1 MQKTLKRTL
10 SLVLTVLMVTA
21 LFTVAPLSVG
31 AAETDAEA
39 VGAEPVIMPG
49 QTVNA
54 EITTDGEI
62 AYIKF
67 VPTKDMKIIVYSSSN
82 EDTYGYFYDSQ
93 KNQLEYNDDGGEN
106 YNFKFSYTVTANT
119 TYYIGAEFRSGKKT
133 GTIPVTLIED
143 KPKTVRFYD
152 DEKLLG
158 SIPYDED
165 TFYSYSTLS
174 DSDYPALFLADTDEK
189 IFKGYQKSSGDIY
202 YTKISDSLN
211 GDSLSYRWNISI
223 FDFDTDGYLNLYSS
237 WEEAYTINFYNGETR
252 IGSAKVESSQIADYF
267 SVDDS
272 FVLENA
278 NGKVF
283 KGYKKDGDDTLCI
296 TLSYGS
302 LYYSSGTLS
311 TEDFDANKTLN
322 VYAVWEDGY
331 TLSFYNGET
340 FLCGYIVESPDSIG
354 WSIVYNSYSPAS
366 TDSAFLSDGDGK
378 VFKGYKKSGSD
389 TLCYSIFRGAWST
402 CLDYTSNSITAAD
415 FDANRTLRLD
425 AEWVEGYTVE
435 FYNDETKVGEH
446 VFESIETIDDIY
458 KTSENGNLFISNG
471 NGSVF
476 TGYEKSGI
484 TCFELS
490 SNYGVSNLAYLSGT
504 ITETDFTD
512 RKMRVTATFNTNVCK
527 FTAYSL
533 SIEGDTSLIF
543 MVDTS
548 QTTYENIY
556 PNVSVTYG
564 DQVHGDWNYRYGYV
578 DNNTMK
584 IKVEL
589 AAKLMSA
596 DVTITMPDKSCC
608 TYSIRQYAEKIL
620 SGNCDGYLSQ
630 TYGYS
635 AEKITALKSLLKS
648 MLNFGSKAQVQFD
661 CATDD
666 LANKNLAQYNGGVE
680 YTAPVVNPA
689 NLTSLSYTDSQ
700 FDNVGLVY
708 AGSSL
713 GLFEKFGYCV
723 AFEDTKGPCLNNSE
737 GEGREFGEAQQ
748 SFPSFS
754 LPDEFKNTWEGLES
768 AKYLTTTDGSIYH
781 VMDPNA
787 ANYGNFYLYFKTKA
801 IYPQNFDNNVE
812 INISRTAKNNATY
825 TNSITINPVTY
836 IKRALETTDTTTA
849 AGRTL
854 VDTVTAVYDYCTN
867 AKAFFARNIGGY

>member
-21 LFTVAPLSVG
+21 LFTVAPLSAG
-31 AAETDAEA
+31 AAETDGAT
-39 VGAEPVIMPG
+39 VGTEPTIVPG

-54 EITTDGEI
+54 EITNGGEM

-82 EDTYGYFYDSQ
+82 KDTYGYFYDSE
-93 KNQLEYNDDGGEN
+93 KNQLWENDDGGEN

-119 TYYIGAEFRSGKKT
+119 TYYIGAEFRSGKIT

-152 DEKLLG
+152 GGKLLG

-165 TFYSYSTLS
+165 TFYSYSTLY
-174 DSDYPALFLADTDEK
+174 DSAYHELFLADTDEK
-189 IFKGYQKSSGDIY
+189 IFKGYQKSSGDIC
-202 YTKISDSLN
+202 YTKSS
-211 GDSLSYRWNISI
+211 DSLSYRWNINIS
-223 FDFDTDGYLNLYSS
+223 DFDNDGYLNLYSS
-237 WEEAYTINFYNGETR
+237 WAEAYTINFYNGETR
-252 IGSAKVESSQIADYF
+252 IGSAKVESSQIAGSF

-272 FVLENA
+272 LVLENA

-283 KGYKKDGDDTLCI
+283 KGYKKVGADTPCI

-302 LYYSSGTLS
+302 LYYSYGALS
-311 TEDFDANKTLN
+311 PEDFDANKTLN

-340 FLCGYIVESPDSIG
+340 FLCDYIVESPDSIG
-354 WSIVYNSYSPAS
+354 WSIAYNSYSPAS

-378 VFKGYKKSGSD
+378 VFKGYKKNGSD
-389 TLCYSIFRGAWST
+389 TLCFSIFRSMYGTS
-402 CLDYTSNSITAAD
+402 LNYTSDSITAAD
-415 FDANRTLRLD
+415 FDTNRTLRLD

-435 FYNDETKVGEH
+435 FYNGKTKVGEH
-446 VFESIETIDDIY
+446 VFESIDTIGDIS
-458 KTSENGNLFISNG
+458 KTNENVDIFLSNG
-471 NGSVF
+471 NGFIF
-476 TGYEKSGI
+476 TGYENKGT
-484 TCFELS
+484 TCFEL
-490 SNYGVSNLAYLSGT
+490 NYGVSNLAYRSGT
-504 ITETDFTD
+504 ITADDFTD
-512 RKMRVTATFNTNVCK
+512 RTMRVTATFNTNVCK

-548 QTTYENIY
+548 KTTATYLY

-564 DQVHGDWNYRYGYV
+564 DQVHGDWDSQYWNNEV
-578 DNNTMK
+578 DKTMK
-584 IKVEL
+584 IKVKL
-589 AAKLMSA
+589 AAKMMSA

-608 TYSIRQYAEKIL
+608 TYSIRQYAENIL
-620 SGNCDGYLSQ
+620 SGNYDGYLSK

-748 SFPSFS
+748 SLPSFS

-768 AKYLTTTDGSIYH
+768 AQYLTATDGSIYH

-787 ANYGNFYLYFKTKA
+787 ANYGNYYLYFKTKA
-801 IYPQNFDNNVE
+801 IYPQNFDEDVV
-812 INISRTAKNNATY
+812 INISRTAKNGAVY

-867 AKAFFARNIGGY
+867 AKAFFARNIGGN

>member
-39 VGAEPVIMPG
+39 VGAEPVIVPG

-93 KNQLEYNDDGGEN
+93 KNELDSNDDGGDN
-106 YNFKFSYTVTANT
+106 RNFKLTENVTANT
-119 TYYIGAEFRSGKKT
+119 TYYIGAKFLSGDET

-152 DEKLLG
+152 GGTLLG

-165 TFYSYSTLS
+165 TFSYSYSTLY
-174 DSDYPALFLADTDEK
+174 DSAYHELFLADTDEQ
-189 IFKGYQKSSGDIY
+189 IFKGYQKSSGDIC
-202 YTKISDSLN
+202 YTKSS
-211 GDSLSYRWNISI
+211 DSLSYQWNISI
-223 FDFDTDGYLNLYSS
+223 SDFDTDGYLNLYSS

-283 KGYKKDGDDTLCI
+283 KGYKKVGADTPCI

-340 FLCGYIVESPDSIG
+340 FLCDYIVESPDSIG
-354 WSIVYNSYSPAS
+354 WSIDCNSS

-378 VFKGYKKSGSD
+378 VFKGYKKNGSD
-389 TLCYSIFRGAWST
+389 TLCFSIFRSMYGTS
-402 CLDYTSNSITAAD
+402 LNYTSDSITAAD

-425 AEWVEGYTVE
+425 AEWVVGYTVE
-435 FYNDETKVGEH
+435 FYNRETKVGEH
-446 VFESIETIDDIY
+446 VFESIETIGDISQ
-458 KTSENGNLFISNG
+458 TTENGNIFLSNG
-471 NGSVF
+471 NGSIF
-476 TGYEKSGI
+476 TGYENNG
-484 TCFELS
+484 TACFELS
-490 SNYGVSNLAYLSGT
+490 SNYGVSNLAYQSGT

-512 RKMRVTATFNTNVCK
+512 RTMRVTAAFNTDVCE

-548 QTTYENIY
+548 RTTYESNIY

-564 DQVHGDWNYRYGYV
+564 DKEHGDWDYHYWQL
-578 DNNTMK
+578 DDNTMK

-589 AAKLMSA
+589 SAKMMSA

-620 SGNCDGYLSQ
+620 SGNYDGYLSQ
-630 TYGYS
+630 TYRYS
-635 AEKITALKSLLKS
+635 DEKITALKSLLKS
-648 MLNFGSKAQVQFD
+648 MLNFGSKAQVQFG
-661 CATDD
+661 CETDD
-666 LANKNLAQYNGGVE
+666 LANKNLAQYNGGEE

-723 AFEDTKGPCLNNSE
+723 VFEDTKGPCLNNSE

-768 AKYLTTTDGSIYH
+768 AQYLTTDGISNIYY

-787 ANYGNFYLYFKTKA
+787 ANYGNYYLYFKTKA
-801 IYPQNFDNNVE
+801 IYPQNFDEDVV
-812 INISRTAKNNATY
+812 INISRTAKNDAVY

>member
-31 AAETDAEA
+31 AAETDGET
-39 VGAEPVIMPG
+39 VGTELTIAPG

-54 EITTDGEI
+54 EITNGGEI

-93 KNQLEYNDDGGEN
+93 KNELDSNDDGDN
-106 YNFKFSYTVTANT
+106 RNFKLTENVTANT
-119 TYYIGAEFRSGKKT
+119 TYYIGAKFLSGDET

-152 DEKLLG
+152 GGTLLG
-158 SIPYDED
+158 SIPYDKD
-165 TFYSYSTLS
+165 TFSYSYTPLY

-189 IFKGYQKSSGDIY
+189 IFKGYQKSSGTICY
-202 YTKISDSLN
+202 SKSS
-211 GDSLSYRWNISI
+211 DSLSYQWNISTS
-223 FDFDTDGYLNLYSS
+223 DFDADGYLNLYSS

-283 KGYKKDGDDTLCI
+283 KGYKKVGADTPCI

-340 FLCGYIVESPDSIG
+340 FLCNYIVESPDSIG
-354 WSIVYNSYSPAS
+354 WSIDCNSS

-389 TLCYSIFRGAWST
+389 TLCYSIFRDAWST
-402 CLDYTSNSITAAD
+402 CLNYTSNSITAAD
-415 FDANRTLRLD
+415 FDTNRTLRLD

-435 FYNDETKVGEH
+435 FYNDKTKVGEH
-446 VFESIETIDDIY
+446 VFESIETIGDIS
-458 KTSENGNLFISNG
+458 KTSENKNLFISNG
-471 NGSVF
+471 SDFVF
-476 TGYEKSGI
+476 TGYEKNG
-484 TCFELS
+484 TPCFVLNEDYS
-490 SNYGVSNLAYLSGT
+490 PSLAYQSGT
-504 ITETDFTD
+504 ITADDFTG
-512 RKMRVTATFNTNVCK
+512 RTMRVTATFNTNVCK

-548 QTTYENIY
+548 QTTYESNIY

-564 DQVHGDWNYRYGYV
+564 DKEHGDWDYHYWQL
-578 DNNTMK
+578 DDNTMK
-584 IKVEL
+584 IQVEL
-589 AAKLMSA
+589 SAKMMSA

-608 TYSIRQYAEKIL
+608 TYSIRQYAENIL
-620 SGNCDGYLSQ
+620 SGKYDGYLSQ
-630 TYGYS
+630 TYRYS
-635 AEKITALKSLLKS
+635 DEKITALKSLLKS

-666 LANKNLAQYNGGVE
+666 LANKNLAQYNGGEE
-680 YTAPVVNPA
+680 YTAPVINSA

-713 GLFEKFGYCV
+713 GLFEKLGYCV
-723 AFEDTKGPCLNNSE
+723 VFEDTKGPCLYDSE

-754 LPDEFKNTWEGLES
+754 LPDIFKDTWEGLES
-768 AKYLTTTDGSIYH
+768 AQYLTADGGTIYY

-787 ANYGNFYLYFKTKA
+787 ANYGNYYLYFKTKA

-812 INISRTAKNNATY
+812 INISRTAKDGTTY

-836 IKRALETTDTTTA
+836 IKRTLETTDKTTA

-867 AKAFFARNIGGY
+867 AKAFFTL

>member
-21 LFTVAPLSVG
+21 LFTVAPLSAG

-39 VGAEPVIMPG
+39 VGAEPVIVPG
-49 QTVNA
+49 LTVNA
-54 EITTDGEI
+54 EITNGGEM

-67 VPTKDMKIIVYSSSN
+67 VPTKDMKIIVYASAT
-82 EDTYGYFYDSQ
+82 EDTYGYLLNSQ
-93 KNQLEYNDDGGEN
+93 KDKDNYLASDDDSAGDRQFKITYN
-106 YNFKFSYTVTANT
+106 VTANT
-119 TYYIGAEFRSGKKT
+119 TYYIGAEFYSKKTT

-152 DEKLLG
+152 GGKLLG

-165 TFYSYSTLS
+165 TFYSCYTTLS

-189 IFKGYQKSSGDIY
+189 IFKGYQKSSGDIC
-202 YTKISDSLN
+202 YTKSSDSLR
-211 GDSLSYRWNISI
+211 YQWNISKS
-223 FDFDTDGYLNLYSS
+223 DFDTDGYLNLYSS
-237 WEEAYTINFYNGETR
+237 WAEAYTINFYNGEAFV
-252 IGSAKVESSQIADYF
+252 GSAKVESSQIADSF

-272 FVLENA
+272 LVLENA

-283 KGYKKDGDDTLCI
+283 KGYKKVGADTPCI
-296 TLSYGS
+296 TLSYGGS
-302 LYYSSGTLS
+302 LYYSYGALS
-311 TEDFDANKTLN
+311 PEDFDANKTLN

-354 WSIVYNSYSPAS
+354 SIYCNSYSPAS

-378 VFKGYKKSGSD
+378 VFKGYKKHGSD
-389 TLCYSIFRGAWST
+389 TLCYSIFRDAWST

-415 FDANRTLRLD
+415 FDTNRTLRLD

-435 FYNDETKVGEH
+435 FYNDKTKVGEH
-446 VFESIETIDDIY
+446 VFESIETIGDIS
-458 KTSENGNLFISNG
+458 KTSENKNLFISNG
-471 NGSVF
+471 SDFVF
-476 TGYEKSGI
+476 TGYEKNG
-484 TCFELS
+484 TPCFVLNEDYS
-490 SNYGVSNLAYLSGT
+490 PSLAYQSGT
-504 ITETDFTD
+504 ITADDFTD
-512 RKMRVTATFNTNVCK
+512 RTMRVTATFNTNVCK

-548 QTTYENIY
+548 RTTYESNIY

-564 DQVHGDWNYRYGYV
+564 DKEHGDWDYHYWQL
-578 DNNTMK
+578 DDNTMK

-589 AAKLMSA
+589 SAKMMSA

-620 SGNCDGYLSQ
+620 SGNYDGYLSQ
-630 TYGYS
+630 TYRYS
-635 AEKITALKSLLKS
+635 DEKITALKSLLKS

-723 AFEDTKGPCLNNSE
+723 VFEDTKGPCLNNSE

-768 AKYLTTTDGSIYH
+768 AQYLTTDGISNIYY

-787 ANYGNFYLYFKTKA
+787 ANYGNYYLYFKTKA
-801 IYPQNFDNNVE
+801 IYPQNFDEDVV
-812 INISRTAKNNATY
+812 INISRTAKNDAVY

>member
-39 VGAEPVIMPG
+39 VGAEPVIVPG

-93 KNQLEYNDDGGEN
+93 KNELDYNDDGGDN
-106 YNFKFSYTVTANT
+106 SNFKLTENVTANT
-119 TYYIGAEFRSGKKT
+119 TYYIGAKFYSDSET

-158 SIPYDED
+158 SIPYDD
-165 TFYSYSTLS
+165 TFSYSYTTLYN
-174 DSDYPALFLADTDEK
+174 SDYPALFLADTDEQK
-189 IFKGYQKSSGDIY
+189 FKGYQTSSGTICYSKSS
-202 YTKISDSLN
+202 
-211 GDSLSYRWNISI
+211 DSLSYQWNISTS
-223 FDFDTDGYLNLYSS
+223 DFDADGYLNLYSS
-237 WEEAYTINFYNGETR
+237 WAEAYTINFYNGEAFV
-252 IGSAKVESSQIADYF
+252 GSAKVESSQIADSF

-272 FVLENA
+272 LVLENA

-283 KGYKKDGDDTLCI
+283 KGYKKAEEEDVCI
-296 TLSYGS
+296 SLSYGS
-302 LYYSSGTLS
+302 SLSCSYGALS

-340 FLCGYIVESPDSIG
+340 FLCDYIVESPDSIG
-354 WSIVYNSYSPAS
+354 WSIDYNSYSPAS

-402 CLDYTSNSITAAD
+402 RLDYTSNSITAAD

-425 AEWVEGYTVE
+425 AEWVDGYTVE
-435 FYNDETKVGEH
+435 FYNGETKVDEH
-446 VFESIETIDDIY
+446 IFESIDTIGDIS
-458 KTSENGNLFISNG
+458 KTNENENIFLSNG
-471 NGSVF
+471 NGFIF
-476 TGYEKSGI
+476 TGYENNGI

-490 SNYGVSNLAYLSGT
+490 SNYGVSNLAYQSGT

-512 RKMRVTATFNTNVCK
+512 RTMRVTATFNTNVCK

-548 QTTYENIY
+548 KTTATYLY
-556 PNVSVTYG
+556 PNVSVPYG
-564 DQVHGDWNYRYGYV
+564 RTEDGDYDYHYRQL
-578 DNNTMK
+578 DDNTMK
-584 IKVEL
+584 IQVEL
-589 AAKLMSA
+589 SAKMMSA
-596 DVTITMPDKSCC
+596 DINITMPDKSSC
-608 TYSIRQYAEKIL
+608 TYSIRQYAENIL
-620 SGNCDGYLSQ
+620 SGNYDDYLSQ

-635 AEKITALKSLLKS
+635 SEKIAALKSLLKS
-648 MLNFGSKAQVQFD
+648 MLNFGAKAQVQFD

-666 LANKNLAQYNGGVE
+666 LANKNLEQYNGGVE

-713 GLFEKFGYCV
+713 GLFDKFGYCV
-723 AFEDTKGPCLNNSE
+723 VFEDTKGPCLDNSE

-754 LPDEFKNTWEGLES
+754 LPDEFKDTWEGLES
-768 AKYLTTTDGSIYH
+768 AQYLTTDGISNIYY

-787 ANYGNFYLYFKTKA
+787 ANYGNYYLYFKTKA
-801 IYPQNFDNNVE
+801 IYPQNFDEDVV
-812 INISRTAKNNATY
+812 INISRTAKNDAVY

-836 IKRALETTDTTTA
+836 IKRALETTDTTTR

-867 AKAFFARNIGGY
+867 AKAYFAM

>member
-39 VGAEPVIMPG
+39 VGAEPVIAPG

-54 EITTDGEI
+54 EITTGGEI

-67 VPTKDMKIIVYSSSN
+67 VPTKDMKIIVYASAT
-82 EDTYGYFYDSQ
+82 EDTYGYLLNSQ
-93 KNQLEYNDDGGEN
+93 KDIDNCLASDDDSAGDRQFKITYN
-106 YNFKFSYTVTANT
+106 VTANT
-119 TYYIGAEFRSGKKT
+119 TYYIGAEFYSKKTT

-165 TFYSYSTLS
+165 TFYYSYTTLS

-189 IFKGYQKSSGDIY
+189 IFKGYQKSSGDIC
-202 YTKISDSLN
+202 YTKSSN
-211 GDSLSYRWNISI
+211 SLSYRWNINIS
-223 FDFDTDGYLNLYSS
+223 DFDTDGYLNLYSS
-237 WEEAYTINFYNGETR
+237 WAEAYTINFYNGETR
-252 IGSAKVESSQIADYF
+252 IGSAKVESSQIAGSF

-272 FVLENA
+272 LVLENA

-283 KGYKKDGDDTLCI
+283 KGYKKLGDDIPCI
-296 TLSYGS
+296 TLSNGS
-302 LYYSSGTLS
+302 LYYSYGALS
-311 TEDFDANKTLN
+311 PEDFDENKTLN

-340 FLCGYIVESPDSIG
+340 LLCDYIVESPDSIG

-366 TDSAFLSDGDGK
+366 TDSAFLSDGGGK
-378 VFKGYKKSGSD
+378 VFKGYKKSGSN

-402 CLDYTSNSITAAD
+402 RLDYTSNSITAAD

-435 FYNDETKVGEH
+435 FYNGKTKVGEH

-490 SNYGVSNLAYLSGT
+490 SNYGGSNLAYQSGT

-512 RKMRVTATFNTNVCK
+512 RKMRVTAAFNTDVCE

-548 QTTYENIY
+548 RTTYESNIY

-564 DQVHGDWNYRYGYV
+564 DKEHGDWDYHYWQL
-578 DNNTMK
+578 DDNTMK

-589 AAKLMSA
+589 SAKMMSA

-620 SGNCDGYLSQ
+620 SGKYDEYLSQ
-630 TYGYS
+630 TYRYS
-635 AEKITALKSLLKS
+635 DEKITALKSLLKS

-666 LANKNLAQYNGGVE
+666 LANKNLAQYNGGEE
-680 YTAPVVNPA
+680 YTAPVINPA

-713 GLFEKFGYCV
+713 GLFEKLGYCV
-723 AFEDTKGPCLNNSE
+723 VFEDTKGPCLNNSE
-737 GEGREFGEAQQ
+737 GREFGEATQ

-754 LPDEFKNTWEGLES
+754 LPDEFKDTWEGLES
-768 AKYLTTTDGSIYH
+768 RQYLTTDGGTIYY

-787 ANYGNFYLYFKTKA
+787 ANYGNYYLYFKTKA

-812 INISRTAKNNATY
+812 INISRTAKDGTTY

-836 IKRALETTDTTTA
+836 IKRTLETTDTTTA

-867 AKAFFARNIGGY
+867 AKAFFVP

>member
-39 VGAEPVIMPG
+39 VGAEPVIVPG
-49 QTVNA
+49 KTVNA
-54 EITTDGEI
+54 EITTGGEI

-93 KNQLEYNDDGGEN
+93 KNELASDDDSAGDRQFKITYN
-106 YNFKFSYTVTANT
+106 VTANT
-119 TYYIGAEFRSGKKT
+119 TYYIGAEFYSKRTT

-152 DEKLLG
+152 GGKLLG

-165 TFYSYSTLS
+165 TFYSYTTLS

-189 IFKGYQKSSGDIY
+189 IFKGYQKSSGTICY
-202 YTKISDSLN
+202 SKSSDF
-211 GDSLSYRWNISI
+211 LSYQWNINTS
-223 FDFDTDGYLNLYSS
+223 DFDADGYLNLNSS
-237 WEEAYTINFYNGETR
+237 WAEAYTINFYNGETR
-252 IGSAKVESSQIADYF
+252 IGSAKVESSQITDSF

-283 KGYKKDGDDTLCI
+283 KGYKKDGADTPCI
-296 TLSYGS
+296 TLSYGGS
-302 LYYSSGTLS
+302 LYYSYGALS
-311 TEDFDANKTLN
+311 PEDFDANKTLN

-340 FLCGYIVESPDSIG
+340 FLCDYIVESPDSIG
-354 WSIVYNSYSPAS
+354 SIYCNSYSPAS
-366 TDSAFLSDGDGK
+366 TDSAFLSDGGGK
-378 VFKGYKKSGSD
+378 VFKGYKKNGSD
-389 TLCYSIFRGAWST
+389 TLCFSIFRSMYDT
-402 CLDYTSNSITAAD
+402 SLNYTSNSITAAD
-415 FDANRTLRLD
+415 FGANRTLRLD

-446 VFESIETIDDIY
+446 VFESIDTIGNIF
-458 KTSENGNLFISNG
+458 KTSENENLFISNG
-471 NGSVF
+471 SDFVF
-476 TGYEKSGI
+476 TGYEKNGTS
-484 TCFELS
+484 CFVLNEGYS
-490 SNYGVSNLAYLSGT
+490 PSLAYQSGT
-504 ITETDFTD
+504 ITADDFTD
-512 RKMRVTATFNTNVCK
+512 SRMRVTAAFNRNVCN
-527 FTAYSL
+527 FTAHSL

-548 QTTYENIY
+548 KTTESNIY

-564 DQVHGDWNYRYGYV
+564 DKEHGDWDYWYEYV

-584 IKVEL
+584 IKVKL

-608 TYSIRQYAEKIL
+608 TYSIRQYAENIL
-620 SGNCDGYLSQ
+620 SGKYDEHLSQ
-630 TYGYS
+630 TYKYS
-635 AEKITALKSLLKS
+635 VEKITALKSLLKS
-648 MLNFGSKAQVQFD
+648 MLNFGAKAQVQFG
-661 CATDD
+661 CETDD
-666 LANKNLAQYNGGVE
+666 LANKNLAQYNDGEE
-680 YTAPVVNPA
+680 YTAPVINPA

-723 AFEDTKGPCLNNSE
+723 VFEDTKGPCLDNY
-737 GEGREFGEAQQ
+737 EGREFGEAQQ
-748 SFPSFS
+748 SFPRFS

-768 AKYLTTTDGSIYH
+768 AQYLTTDGISNKYY

-787 ANYGNFYLYFKTKA
+787 ANYGNYYLYFKTKA
-801 IYPQNFDNNVE
+801 IYPQNFDKNVK
-812 INISRTAKNNATY
+812 IDISRTAKNDAIY

-867 AKAFFARNIGGY
+867 AKAFFALLI

>member
-21 LFTVAPLSVG
+21 LFTVAPLSAG
-31 AAETDAEA
+31 AAETDGAT
-39 VGAEPVIMPG
+39 VGTEPTIVPG

-54 EITTDGEI
+54 EITNGGEI

-93 KNQLEYNDDGGEN
+93 KNELDSNDDGGDN
-106 YNFKFSYTVTANT
+106 RNFKLTENVTANT
-119 TYYIGAEFRSGKKT
+119 TYYIGAEFYSRQKT

-152 DEKLLG
+152 GGTLLG

-165 TFYSYSTLS
+165 TFSYSYTTLS

-189 IFKGYQKSSGDIY
+189 IFKGYQKSSGTICY
-202 YTKISDSLN
+202 SKSS
-211 GDSLSYRWNISI
+211 DSLSYQWNISTS
-223 FDFDTDGYLNLYSS
+223 DFDADGYLNLYSS
-237 WEEAYTINFYNGETR
+237 WAEAYTINFYNGEAFV
-252 IGSAKVESSQIADYF
+252 GSAKVESSQIADSF

-272 FVLENA
+272 LVLENA

-283 KGYKKDGDDTLCI
+283 KGYKKDGDDTPCI
-296 TLSYGS
+296 TLSYGGS
-302 LYYSSGTLS
+302 LYYSYGALS
-311 TEDFDANKTLN
+311 PEDFDANKTLN

-354 WSIVYNSYSPAS
+354 WSIYCNSYSPAS
-366 TDSAFLSDGDGK
+366 TDSAFLSDGGGK
-378 VFKGYKKSGSD
+378 VFKGYKKHGSD
-389 TLCYSIFRGAWST
+389 TLCFSISRSMYGTS
-402 CLDYTSNSITAAD
+402 LNYTSNSITADD
-415 FDANRTLRLD
+415 FDTNRTLRLD

-446 VFESIETIDDIY
+446 VFESIETIGDISQ
-458 KTSENGNLFISNG
+458 TTENGNIFLSNG
-471 NGSVF
+471 NGSIF
-476 TGYEKSGI
+476 TGYENNG
-484 TCFELS
+484 TACFELS
-490 SNYGVSNLAYLSGT
+490 SNYGVSNLAYQSGT
-504 ITETDFTD
+504 ITETDFKGRT
-512 RKMRVTATFNTNVCK
+512 MRVTATFNTNVCK

-548 QTTYENIY
+548 QTTYESNIY

-564 DQVHGDWNYRYGYV
+564 DKEHGDWDYHYWQL
-578 DNNTMK
+578 DDKTMK

-589 AAKLMSA
+589 SAKMMSA

-620 SGNCDGYLSQ
+620 SGNYDGYLSQ
-630 TYGYS
+630 TYDYS

-723 AFEDTKGPCLNNSE
+723 VFEDTKGPCLNNSE
-737 GEGREFGEAQQ
+737 GEDREFGEESQ
-748 SFPSFS
+748 SFPRFS
-754 LPDEFKNTWEGLES
+754 LPDKFKDTWEGLES

-787 ANYGNFYLYFKTKA
+787 ANYGNYYLYFKTKA
-801 IYPQNFDNNVE
+801 IYPQNFDEDVV
-812 INISRTAKNNATY
+812 INISRTAKNDAVY

-867 AKAFFARNIGGY
+867 AKAFFTL

>member
-39 VGAEPVIMPG
+39 VGAEPVIVPG

-82 EDTYGYFYDSQ
+82 EDTYGFFYDSQ
-93 KNQLEYNDDGGEN
+93 KNELDSNDDGGDN
-106 YNFKFSYTVTANT
+106 RNFKLTENVTAHT
-119 TYYIGAEFRSGKKT
+119 TYYIGAKFLSVDET

-152 DEKLLG
+152 GGTLLG

-165 TFYSYSTLS
+165 TFSYSYSTLY
-174 DSDYPALFLADTDEK
+174 DSAYHELFLADTDEK
-189 IFKGYQKSSGDIY
+189 IFKGYQKSSGDIC
-202 YTKISDSLN
+202 YTKSS
-211 GDSLSYRWNISI
+211 DSLSYRWNISI

-237 WEEAYTINFYNGETR
+237 WAEAYTINFYNGEAFV
-252 IGSAKVESSQIADYF
+252 GSAKVESSQIADSF

-272 FVLENA
+272 LVLENA

-283 KGYKKDGDDTLCI
+283 KGYKKDGADTPCI

-302 LYYSSGTLS
+302 LYYSYGALS
-311 TEDFDANKTLN
+311 PEDFDANKTLN

-340 FLCGYIVESPDSIG
+340 FLCDYIVESLDSIG
-354 WSIVYNSYSPAS
+354 WSIDYNSYSPAS

-389 TLCYSIFRGAWST
+389 TLCYSIFRGAWSPR
-402 CLDYTSNSITAAD
+402 LDYTSNSITADD
-415 FDANRTLRLD
+415 FDTNRTLRLD

-435 FYNDETKVGEH
+435 FYNRETKVGEH
-446 VFESIETIDDIY
+446 VFESIETIGDISQ
-458 KTSENGNLFISNG
+458 TTENGNIFLSNG
-471 NGSVF
+471 NGSIF
-476 TGYEKSGI
+476 TGYENNG
-484 TCFELS
+484 TACFELS
-490 SNYGVSNLAYLSGT
+490 SNYGVSNLAYQSGT

-512 RKMRVTATFNTNVCK
+512 RTMRVTAAFNTDVCE

-548 QTTYENIY
+548 RTTYESNIY

-564 DQVHGDWNYRYGYV
+564 DKEHGDWDYQYW
-578 DNNTMK
+578 NNEVEKTMK
-584 IKVEL
+584 IKVKL
-589 AAKLMSA
+589 AAKMMSA

-608 TYSIRQYAEKIL
+608 TYSIRQYAENIL
-620 SGNCDGYLSQ
+620 SGEYDGYLSQ
-630 TYGYS
+630 TYNYS
-635 AEKITALKSLLKS
+635 VEKITALKSLLKS
-648 MLNFGSKAQVQFD
+648 MLNFGAKAQVQFG

-713 GLFEKFGYCV
+713 GLFEKLGYCV
-723 AFEDTKGPCLNNSE
+723 VFEDTKGPCLYDSE

-754 LPDEFKNTWEGLES
+754 LPDKFKDTWEGLES
-768 AKYLTTTDGSIYH
+768 AQYLTADGSTNIYY

-801 IYPQNFDNNVE
+801 IYPQNFDKNVE
-812 INISRTAKNNATY
+812 INISRKAKNDATY

-849 AGRTL
+849 AGKTL

-867 AKAFFARNIGGY
+867 AKAFFTL

>member
-31 AAETDAEA
+31 AAETDGET
-39 VGAEPVIMPG
+39 VGTELTIAPG

-54 EITTDGEI
+54 EITNGGEI

-93 KNQLEYNDDGGEN
+93 KNELDSNDDGDN
-106 YNFKFSYTVTANT
+106 RNFKLTENVTANT
-119 TYYIGAEFRSGKKT
+119 TYYIGAKFLSGDET

-152 DEKLLG
+152 GGTLLG
-158 SIPYDED
+158 SIPYDKD
-165 TFYSYSTLS
+165 TFSYSYTPLY

-189 IFKGYQKSSGDIY
+189 IFKGYQKSSGTICY
-202 YTKISDSLN
+202 SKSS
-211 GDSLSYRWNISI
+211 DSLSYQWNISTS
-223 FDFDTDGYLNLYSS
+223 DFDADGYLNLYSS

-283 KGYKKDGDDTLCI
+283 KGYKKVGADTPCI

-340 FLCGYIVESPDSIG
+340 FLCNYIVESPDSIG
-354 WSIVYNSYSPAS
+354 WSIDCNSS

-389 TLCYSIFRGAWST
+389 TLCYSIFRDAWST
-402 CLDYTSNSITAAD
+402 CLNYTSNSITAAD
-415 FDANRTLRLD
+415 FDTNRTLRLD

-435 FYNDETKVGEH
+435 FYNDKTKVGEH
-446 VFESIETIDDIY
+446 VFESIETIGDIS
-458 KTSENGNLFISNG
+458 KTSENKNLFISNG
-471 NGSVF
+471 SDFVF
-476 TGYEKSGI
+476 TGYEKNG
-484 TCFELS
+484 TPCFVLNEDYS
-490 SNYGVSNLAYLSGT
+490 PSLAYQSGT
-504 ITETDFTD
+504 ITADDFTG
-512 RKMRVTATFNTNVCK
+512 RTMRVTATFNTNVCK

-548 QTTYENIY
+548 QTTYESNIY

-564 DQVHGDWNYRYGYV
+564 DKEHGDWDYHYWQL
-578 DNNTMK
+578 DDNTMK
-584 IKVEL
+584 IQVEL
-589 AAKLMSA
+589 SAKMMSA

-608 TYSIRQYAEKIL
+608 TYSIRQYAENIL
-620 SGNCDGYLSQ
+620 SGKYDGYLSQ
-630 TYGYS
+630 TYRYS
-635 AEKITALKSLLKS
+635 DEKITALKSLLKS

-666 LANKNLAQYNGGVE
+666 LANKNLAQYNGGEE
-680 YTAPVVNPA
+680 YTAPVINSA

-713 GLFEKFGYCV
+713 GLFEKLGYCV
-723 AFEDTKGPCLNNSE
+723 VFEDTKGPCLYDSE

-754 LPDEFKNTWEGLES
+754 LPDKFKDTWEGLES
-768 AKYLTTTDGSIYH
+768 AQYLTADGGTIYY

-787 ANYGNFYLYFKTKA
+787 ANYGNYYLYFKTKA

-812 INISRTAKNNATY
+812 INISRTAKDGTTY

-836 IKRALETTDTTTA
+836 IKRTLETTDKTTA

-867 AKAFFARNIGGY
+867 AKAFFTL

>member
-39 VGAEPVIMPG
+39 VGAEPVIVPG

-54 EITTDGEI
+54 EITTGGEI

-82 EDTYGYFYDSQ
+82 VDTYGYFYDSQ
-93 KNQLEYNDDGGEN
+93 KNELDYNDDGGDN
-106 YNFKFSYTVTANT
+106 SNFKLTENVTANT
-119 TYYIGAEFRSGKKT
+119 TYYIGAKFYSRKKT

-189 IFKGYQKSSGDIY
+189 IFKGYQKSSGTICY
-202 YTKISDSLN
+202 SKSSDY
-211 GDSLSYRWNISI
+211 LSYQWNISTS
-223 FDFDTDGYLNLYSS
+223 DFDADGYLNLYSS

-340 FLCGYIVESPDSIG
+340 FLCDYIVESPDSIG
-354 WSIVYNSYSPAS
+354 WSIDCNSYSPAS

-378 VFKGYKKSGSD
+378 VFKGYKKNGSD
-389 TLCYSIFRGAWST
+389 TLCFSIFRGMHGTS
-402 CLDYTSNSITAAD
+402 LNYTSNSITADD
-415 FDANRTLRLD
+415 FDTNRTLRLD

-458 KTSENGNLFISNG
+458 KTSENGNIFLSNG
-471 NGSVF
+471 NGSIF
-476 TGYEKSGI
+476 TGYENNG
-484 TCFELS
+484 TACFELS
-490 SNYGVSNLAYLSGT
+490 SNYGVSNLAYQSGT

-548 QTTYENIY
+548 RTTYESNIY

-564 DQVHGDWNYRYGYV
+564 DQVHGDWDYHYWQL
-578 DNNTMK
+578 DDNTMK

-620 SGNCDGYLSQ
+620 SGNYDGYLSQ

-713 GLFEKFGYCV
+713 GLFEKFRYCV

-737 GEGREFGEAQQ
+737 GEGREFGEESQ
-748 SFPSFS
+748 SFPRFS
-754 LPDEFKNTWEGLES
+754 LPDKFKDTWEGLES

-787 ANYGNFYLYFKTKA
+787 ANYGNYYLYFKTKA
-801 IYPQNFDNNVE
+801 IYPQNFDEDVV
-812 INISRTAKNNATY
+812 INISRTAKNDAVY

>member
-31 AAETDAEA
+31 AAETDGET
-39 VGAEPVIMPG
+39 VGTELTIAPG
-49 QTVNA
+49 QTVDA
-54 EITTDGEI
+54 EITIGGEM

-67 VPTKDMKIIVYSSSN
+67 VPTKDMKIIVYSSGDS
-82 EDTYGYFYDSQ
+82 DTKGYFYDSE
-93 KNQLEYNDDGGEN
+93 KNQLRENDDGGEN

-119 TYYIGAEFRSGKKT
+119 TYYIGAKFHSGKKT

-189 IFKGYQKSSGDIY
+189 NFKGYQKSSGDIC
-202 YTKISDSLN
+202 YTKSSDSSN
-211 GDSLSYRWNISI
+211 GDYLYCQGYISI
-223 FDFDTDGYLNLYSS
+223 SDFDTDGYLNLYSS
-237 WEEAYTINFYNGETR
+237 WAEVYTINFYNGETR
-252 IGSAKVESSQIADYF
+252 IGSAKVESSQIAGSF

-272 FVLENA
+272 LVLENA

-283 KGYKKDGDDTLCI
+283 KGYKKLGDDIPCI

-302 LYYSSGTLS
+302 LYYSYGALS
-311 TEDFDANKTLN
+311 PEDFDANKTLN

-366 TDSAFLSDGDGK
+366 TDSAFLSDGGGK
-378 VFKGYKKSGSD
+378 VFKGYKKHGSD
-389 TLCYSIFRGAWST
+389 TLCFSISRSMYGTS
-402 CLDYTSNSITAAD
+402 LNYTSDSITAAD
-415 FDANRTLRLD
+415 FDTNRTLRLD

-476 TGYEKSGI
+476 TGYEKSG
-484 TCFELS
+484 TSCFELS
-490 SNYGVSNLAYLSGT
+490 SNYGGSNLAYRSGT
-504 ITETDFTD
+504 ITETDFKD
-512 RKMRVTATFNTNVCK
+512 RTMRVTATFNTNVCK

-548 QTTYENIY
+548 QTTYESNIY

-564 DQVHGDWNYRYGYV
+564 DQVHGDWDYQYW
-578 DNNTMK
+578 NNEVEKTMK
-584 IKVEL
+584 IKVKL
-589 AAKLMSA
+589 AAKMMSA

-608 TYSIRQYAEKIL
+608 TYSIRQYAENIL
-620 SGNCDGYLSQ
+620 SGNYDGYLSE

-737 GEGREFGEAQQ
+737 GEGREFGEESQ
-748 SFPSFS
+748 SFPRFS
-754 LPDEFKNTWEGLES
+754 LPDKFKDTWEGLES

-787 ANYGNFYLYFKTKA
+787 ANYGNYYLYFKTKA

-812 INISRTAKNNATY
+812 INISRTAKNDAVY

-836 IKRALETTDTTTA
+836 IKRALETTDTTTR

-867 AKAFFARNIGGY
+867 AKAYFAMR

>member
-39 VGAEPVIMPG
+39 VGAEPVIVPG

-93 KNQLEYNDDGGEN
+93 KNELDYNDDGGDN
-106 YNFKFSYTVTANT
+106 SNFKLTENVTANT
-119 TYYIGAEFRSGKKT
+119 TYYIGAKFYSDSET

-158 SIPYDED
+158 SIPYDD
-165 TFYSYSTLS
+165 TFSYSYTTLYN
-174 DSDYPALFLADTDEK
+174 SDYPALFLADTDEQK
-189 IFKGYQKSSGDIY
+189 FKGYQTSSGTICYSKSS
-202 YTKISDSLN
+202 
-211 GDSLSYRWNISI
+211 DSLSYQWNISTS
-223 FDFDTDGYLNLYSS
+223 DFDADGYLNLYSS
-237 WEEAYTINFYNGETR
+237 WAEAYTINFYNGEAFV
-252 IGSAKVESSQIADYF
+252 GSAKVESSQIADSF

-272 FVLENA
+272 LVLENA

-283 KGYKKDGDDTLCI
+283 KGYKKAEEEDVCI
-296 TLSYGS
+296 SLSYGS
-302 LYYSSGTLS
+302 LSCSYGALS

-340 FLCGYIVESPDSIG
+340 FLCDYIVESPDSIG
-354 WSIVYNSYSPAS
+354 WSIDYNSYSPAS

-389 TLCYSIFRGAWST
+389 TLCYSFFRGAWST
-402 CLDYTSNSITAAD
+402 RLDYTSNSITAAD

-425 AEWVEGYTVE
+425 AEWVDGYTVE
-435 FYNDETKVGEH
+435 FYNGETKVDEH
-446 VFESIETIDDIY
+446 IFESIDTIGDIS
-458 KTSENGNLFISNG
+458 KTNENENIFLSNG
-471 NGSVF
+471 NGFIF
-476 TGYEKSGI
+476 TGYENNGI

-490 SNYGVSNLAYLSGT
+490 SNYGVSNLAYQSGT

-512 RKMRVTATFNTNVCK
+512 RTMRVTATFNTNVCK

-548 QTTYENIY
+548 KTTATYLY
-556 PNVSVTYG
+556 PNVSVPYG
-564 DQVHGDWNYRYGYV
+564 RTEDGDYDYHYWQL
-578 DNNTMK
+578 DDNTMK
-584 IKVEL
+584 IQVEL
-589 AAKLMSA
+589 SAKMMSA
-596 DVTITMPDKSCC
+596 DINITMPDKSSC
-608 TYSIRQYAEKIL
+608 TYSIRQYAENIL
-620 SGNCDGYLSQ
+620 SGNYDDYLSQ

-635 AEKITALKSLLKS
+635 SEKIAALKSLLKS
-648 MLNFGSKAQVQFD
+648 MLNFGAKAQVQFD

-666 LANKNLAQYNGGVE
+666 LANKNLEQYNGGVE

-713 GLFEKFGYCV
+713 GLFDKFGYCV
-723 AFEDTKGPCLNNSE
+723 VFEDTKGPCLDNSE

-754 LPDEFKNTWEGLES
+754 LPDEFKDTWEGLES
-768 AKYLTTTDGSIYH
+768 AQYLTTDGISNIYY

-787 ANYGNFYLYFKTKA
+787 ANYGNYYLYFKTKA
-801 IYPQNFDNNVE
+801 IYPQNFDEDVV
-812 INISRTAKNNATY
+812 INISRTAKNDAVY

-836 IKRALETTDTTTA
+836 IKRALETTDTTTR

-867 AKAFFARNIGGY
+867 AKAYFAM

>member
-21 LFTVAPLSVG
+21 LFTVAPLSAG
-31 AAETDAEA
+31 AAETDGAT
-39 VGAEPVIMPG
+39 VGTEPTIVPG

-54 EITTDGEI
+54 EITNGGEM

-67 VPTKDMKIIVYSSSN
+67 VPTKDMKIIVYASAT
-82 EDTYGYFYDSQ
+82 EDTYGYLLNSQ
-93 KNQLEYNDDGGEN
+93 KDKDNYLASDDDSAGNLQFRITYN
-106 YNFKFSYTVTANT
+106 VTANT
-119 TYYIGAEFRSGKKT
+119 TYYIGAKFLSGDET

-152 DEKLLG
+152 GGTLLG

-165 TFYSYSTLS
+165 TFSYSYSTLY
-174 DSDYPALFLADTDEK
+174 DSAYHELFLADTDEQ
-189 IFKGYQKSSGDIY
+189 IFKGYQKSSGDIC
-202 YTKISDSLN
+202 YTKSS
-211 GDSLSYRWNISI
+211 DSLSYQWNISI
-223 FDFDTDGYLNLYSS
+223 SDFGTDGYLNLYSS

-283 KGYKKDGDDTLCI
+283 KGYKKVGADTPCI

-340 FLCGYIVESPDSIG
+340 FLCDYIVESPDSIG
-354 WSIVYNSYSPAS
+354 WSIDCNSS

-378 VFKGYKKSGSD
+378 VFKGYKKNGSD
-389 TLCYSIFRGAWST
+389 TLCFSIFRSMYGTS
-402 CLDYTSNSITAAD
+402 LNYTSDSITAAD

-435 FYNDETKVGEH
+435 FYNGKTKVGEH
-446 VFESIETIDDIY
+446 VFESIDTIGDIS
-458 KTSENGNLFISNG
+458 KTNENVDIFLSNG
-471 NGSVF
+471 NGFIF
-476 TGYEKSGI
+476 TGYENKGT
-484 TCFELS
+484 TCFEL
-490 SNYGVSNLAYLSGT
+490 NYGVSNLAYRSGT
-504 ITETDFTD
+504 ITETDFTN
-512 RKMRVTATFNTNVCK
+512 RTMRVTATFNTNVCK

-548 QTTYENIY
+548 KTTATYLY

-564 DQVHGDWNYRYGYV
+564 DQVHGDWDYQYWNNEV
-578 DNNTMK
+578 DKTMK
-584 IKVEL
+584 IKVKL
-589 AAKLMSA
+589 AAKMMSA

-608 TYSIRQYAEKIL
+608 TYSIRQYAENIL
-620 SGNCDGYLSQ
+620 SGEYDDYLSQ
-630 TYGYS
+630 TYNYS
-635 AEKITALKSLLKS
+635 VEKITALKSLLKS

-748 SFPSFS
+748 SLPSFS

-768 AKYLTTTDGSIYH
+768 AQYLTATDGSIYH

-787 ANYGNFYLYFKTKA
+787 ANYGNYYLYFKTKA
-801 IYPQNFDNNVE
+801 IYPQNFDEDVV
-812 INISRTAKNNATY
+812 INISRTAKNGAVY

-867 AKAFFARNIGGY
+867 AKAFFARNIGGN

>member
-1 MQKTLKRTL
+1 M
-10 SLVLTVLMVTA
+10 
-21 LFTVAPLSVG
+21 
-31 AAETDAEA
+31 
-39 VGAEPVIMPG
+39 
-49 QTVNA
+49 
-54 EITTDGEI
+54 
-62 AYIKF
+62 
-67 VPTKDMKIIVYSSSN
+67 
-82 EDTYGYFYDSQ
+82 
-93 KNQLEYNDDGGEN
+93 
-106 YNFKFSYTVTANT
+106 
-119 TYYIGAEFRSGKKT
+119 
-133 GTIPVTLIED
+133 
-143 KPKTVRFYD
+143 RFYD

>member
-21 LFTVAPLSVG
+21 LFTVAPLSAG

-39 VGAEPVIMPG
+39 VGAEPVIVPG

-54 EITTDGEI
+54 EITTGGEI

-93 KNQLEYNDDGGEN
+93 KNELDSNDDGGDN
-106 YNFKFSYTVTANT
+106 SNFKLTENVTAYT
-119 TYYIGAEFRSGKKT
+119 TYYIGAKFYSKKTT

-158 SIPYDED
+158 SIPYDKD
-165 TFYSYSTLS
+165 TFSYSYSTLY
-174 DSDYPALFLADTDEK
+174 DSAYHELFLADTDEK
-189 IFKGYQKSSGDIY
+189 IFKGYQKSSGDIC
-202 YTKISDSLN
+202 YTKSSN
-211 GDSLSYRWNISI
+211 SLSFRWNISI
-223 FDFDTDGYLNLYSS
+223 SDFDTDGYLNLYSS

-252 IGSAKVESSQIADYF
+252 IGSAKVESSQIADSF

-272 FVLENA
+272 LVLENA

-283 KGYKKDGDDTLCI
+283 KGYKKDGAGTPCI
-296 TLSYGS
+296 TLSYGR
-302 LYYSSGTLS
+302 LYYSYGALS
-311 TEDFDANKTLN
+311 TVDFDENKTLN

-340 FLCGYIVESPDSIG
+340 LLCDYIVESPDSIG
-354 WSIVYNSYSPAS
+354 SIYCNSYSPAS
-366 TDSAFLSDGDGK
+366 TDSAFLSDGHGK

-389 TLCYSIFRGAWST
+389 TLCYSIFRGAWSPR
-402 CLDYTSNSITAAD
+402 LDYTSGSITAAD
-415 FDANRTLRLD
+415 FDENQTLRLD

-446 VFESIETIDDIY
+446 VFESIETIGDIS
-458 KTSENGNLFISNG
+458 KTSENKNLFISNG

-476 TGYEKSGI
+476 TGYEKSG
-484 TCFELS
+484 TSCFELS
-490 SNYGVSNLAYLSGT
+490 SNYGVSNLAYQSGT
-504 ITETDFTD
+504 ITAEDFTD
-512 RKMRVTATFNTNVCK
+512 RTMRVTAAFNTDVCE

-548 QTTYENIY
+548 RTTYESNIY

-564 DQVHGDWNYRYGYV
+564 DKEHGDWDYHYWQL
-578 DNNTMK
+578 DDKTMK

-589 AAKLMSA
+589 SAKMMSA

-620 SGNCDGYLSQ
+620 SGNYDGYLSQ
-630 TYGYS
+630 TYDYS

-723 AFEDTKGPCLNNSE
+723 VFEDTKGPCLNNSE
-737 GEGREFGEAQQ
+737 GEDREFGEESQ
-748 SFPSFS
+748 SFPRFS
-754 LPDEFKNTWEGLES
+754 LPDKFKDTWEGLES

-787 ANYGNFYLYFKTKA
+787 ANYGNYYLYFKTKA
-801 IYPQNFDNNVE
+801 IYPQNFDEDVV
-812 INISRTAKNNATY
+812 INISRTAKNGAVY

-867 AKAFFARNIGGY
+867 AKAFFARNIGGN

>member
-21 LFTVAPLSVG
+21 LFTVAPLSAG
-31 AAETDAEA
+31 AAETDGAT
-39 VGAEPVIMPG
+39 VGTEPTIVPG

-54 EITTDGEI
+54 EITNGGEM

-67 VPTKDMKIIVYSSSN
+67 VPTKDMKIIVYASAT
-82 EDTYGYFYDSQ
+82 EDTYGYLLNSQ
-93 KNQLEYNDDGGEN
+93 KDKDNYLASDDDSAGNLQFRITYN
-106 YNFKFSYTVTANT
+106 VTANT
-119 TYYIGAEFRSGKKT
+119 TYYIGAKFLSGDET

-152 DEKLLG
+152 GGTLLG

-165 TFYSYSTLS
+165 TFSYSYSTLY
-174 DSDYPALFLADTDEK
+174 DSAYHELFLADTDEQ
-189 IFKGYQKSSGDIY
+189 IFKGYQKSSGDIC
-202 YTKISDSLN
+202 YTKSS
-211 GDSLSYRWNISI
+211 DSLSYRWNISI
-223 FDFDTDGYLNLYSS
+223 SDFDTDGYLNLYSS
-237 WEEAYTINFYNGETR
+237 WAEAYTINFYNGEAFV
-252 IGSAKVESSQIADYF
+252 GSAKVESSQIADSF

-283 KGYKKDGDDTLCI
+283 KGYKKLGDDTPCI

-302 LYYSSGTLS
+302 LYCSSGTLS
-311 TEDFDANKTLN
+311 TVDFDENKTLN
-322 VYAVWEDGY
+322 VYAVWEVGY

-340 FLCGYIVESPDSIG
+340 FLCDYIVESPDSIG
-354 WSIVYNSYSPAS
+354 WSIDCNSYSPAS

-378 VFKGYKKSGSD
+378 VFKGYKKNGSD
-389 TLCYSIFRGAWST
+389 TLCFSIFRGMYGTS
-402 CLDYTSNSITAAD
+402 LNYTSNSITADD
-415 FDANRTLRLD
+415 FDTNRTLRLD

-435 FYNDETKVGEH
+435 FYNGETKVDEH
-446 VFESIETIDDIY
+446 IFESIDTIGDIS
-458 KTSENGNLFISNG
+458 KTNENVDIFLSNG
-471 NGSVF
+471 NGFIF
-476 TGYEKSGI
+476 TGYENNGT

-490 SNYGVSNLAYLSGT
+490 SNYGVSNLAYQSGT

-512 RKMRVTATFNTNVCK
+512 RTMRVTATFNTNVCK

-548 QTTYENIY
+548 KTTATYLY
-556 PNVSVTYG
+556 PNVSVPYG
-564 DQVHGDWNYRYGYV
+564 RTEDGDYDYHWQL
-578 DNNTMK
+578 DDNTMK
-584 IKVEL
+584 IQVEL
-589 AAKLMSA
+589 SAKMMSA
-596 DVTITMPDKSCC
+596 DINITMPDKSSC
-608 TYSIRQYAEKIL
+608 TYSIRQYAENIL
-620 SGNCDGYLSQ
+620 SGNYDDYLSQ

-723 AFEDTKGPCLNNSE
+723 VFEDTKGPCLNNSE

-768 AKYLTTTDGSIYH
+768 AQYLTTDGISNIYY

-787 ANYGNFYLYFKTKA
+787 ANYGNYYLYFKTKA
-801 IYPQNFDNNVE
+801 IYPQNFDEDVV
-812 INISRTAKNNATY
+812 INISRTAKNDAVY

>member
-31 AAETDAEA
+31 AAETDGET
-39 VGAEPVIMPG
+39 VGTELTIAPG

-54 EITTDGEI
+54 EITNGGEI

-93 KNQLEYNDDGGEN
+93 KNELDYNDDGDN
-106 YNFKFSYTVTANT
+106 RNFKLTENVTANT
-119 TYYIGAEFRSGKKT
+119 TYYIGAKFFSDSKT

-152 DEKLLG
+152 GGTLLG
-158 SIPYDED
+158 SIPYDKD
-165 TFYSYSTLS
+165 TFYSYTTLS

-189 IFKGYQKSSGDIY
+189 IFKGYQKSSGDIC
-202 YTKISDSLN
+202 YTKSSDSSN
-211 GDSLSYRWNISI
+211 GDYLYCQGYISI
-223 FDFDTDGYLNLYSS
+223 SDFDTDGYLNLYSS
-237 WEEAYTINFYNGETR
+237 WAEVYTINFCNGETC
-252 IGSAKVESSQIADYF
+252 IGSAKVESSQIAGSF

-272 FVLENA
+272 LVLENA

-283 KGYKKDGDDTLCI
+283 KGYKKDGADTPCI
-296 TLSYGS
+296 TSSYGS
-302 LYYSSGTLS
+302 LYYSYGALS
-311 TEDFDANKTLN
+311 PEDFDANKTLN

-340 FLCGYIVESPDSIG
+340 FLCDYIVESPDSIG
-354 WSIVYNSYSPAS
+354 SIYCNSYSPAS
-366 TDSAFLSDGDGK
+366 TDSAFLSDGGGK
-378 VFKGYKKSGSD
+378 VFKGYKKNGPD
-389 TLCYSIFRGAWST
+389 TLCFSIFRGMYGTS
-402 CLDYTSNSITAAD
+402 LNYTSNSITADD
-415 FDANRTLRLD
+415 FDTNRTLRLD

-435 FYNDETKVGEH
+435 FYNGETKVGEH
-446 VFESIETIDDIY
+446 IFESIDTIGDIS
-458 KTSENGNLFISNG
+458 KTNENVDIFLSNG
-471 NGSVF
+471 NGFIF
-476 TGYEKSGI
+476 TGYKNNGI
-484 TCFELS
+484 TCFE
-490 SNYGVSNLAYLSGT
+490 SNYGVSNLAYQSGT
-504 ITETDFTD
+504 ITETDFKD
-512 RKMRVTATFNTNVCK
+512 RTMRVTATFNTNVCK

-543 MVDTS
+543 KVDTS
-548 QTTYENIY
+548 QTTYESNIY

-564 DQVHGDWNYRYGYV
+564 DQVHGDWDYQYW
-578 DNNTMK
+578 NNEVEKTMK
-584 IKVEL
+584 IKVKL
-589 AAKLMSA
+589 AAKMMSA

-608 TYSIRQYAEKIL
+608 TYSIRQYAENIL
-620 SGNCDGYLSQ
+620 SGEYDDYLSQ
-630 TYGYS
+630 TYNYS
-635 AEKITALKSLLKS
+635 VEKITALKSLLKS

-680 YTAPVVNPA
+680 YTAPVVNSA

-754 LPDEFKNTWEGLES
+754 LPDEFKNTWERLES

-787 ANYGNFYLYFKTKA
+787 ANYGNYYLYFKTKA

-812 INISRTAKNNATY
+812 INISRTDKNGATY

-836 IKRALETTDTTTA
+836 IKRALETTDKTTA

-867 AKAFFARNIGGY
+867 AKAFFARNIGGN

>member
-39 VGAEPVIMPG
+39 VGAEPVIVPG

-93 KNQLEYNDDGGEN
+93 KNELDYNDDGDN
-106 YNFKFSYTVTANT
+106 RNFKLTENVTANT
-119 TYYIGAEFRSGKKT
+119 TYYIGAKFFSDSKT

-152 DEKLLG
+152 GGTLLG
-158 SIPYDED
+158 SIPYDKD
-165 TFYSYSTLS
+165 TFYSYTTLS

-211 GDSLSYRWNISI
+211 GDSLSYRWNINIS
-223 FDFDTDGYLNLYSS
+223 DFDTDGYLNLYSS
-237 WEEAYTINFYNGETR
+237 WAEAYTINFYNGETR
-252 IGSAKVESSQIADYF
+252 IGSAKVESSQIAGSF

-272 FVLENA
+272 LVLENA

-283 KGYKKDGDDTLCI
+283 KGYKKEGADTPCF
-296 TLSYGS
+296 TKGYSGMSCSYGS
-302 LYYSSGTLS
+302 LSM
-311 TEDFDANKTLN
+311 EDFGENKTLN
-322 VYAVWEDGY
+322 VYAVWEEGY

-340 FLCGYIVESPDSIG
+340 FLCDYIVESPDSIG
-354 WSIVYNSYSPAS
+354 SIYCNSYSPAS
-366 TDSAFLSDGDGK
+366 TDSAFLSDGGGK
-378 VFKGYKKSGSD
+378 VFKGYKKHGSD
-389 TLCYSIFRGAWST
+389 RLCFSISRMFST
-402 CLDYTSNSITAAD
+402 SLDYKSNSITADD
-415 FDANRTLRLD
+415 FDTNRTLRLD

-435 FYNDETKVGEH
+435 FYNDKTKVGEH

-476 TGYEKSGI
+476 TGYKKSG
-484 TCFELS
+484 TSCFVLNEGYPLS
-490 SNYGVSNLAYLSGT
+490 LAYQSGT
-504 ITETDFTD
+504 ITEADFTD
-512 RKMRVTATFNTNVCK
+512 RTMRVTATFNTNVCK

-533 SIEGDTSLIF
+533 SIEGDTSLII

-548 QTTYENIY
+548 QTTYESNIY

-564 DQVHGDWNYRYGYV
+564 DQVHGDWDYQYW
-578 DNNTMK
+578 NNEVEKTMK
-584 IKVEL
+584 IKVKL

-620 SGNCDGYLSQ
+620 SGKYDDYLSQ
-630 TYGYS
+630 TYNYS

-754 LPDEFKNTWEGLES
+754 LPDKFKDTWEGLES
-768 AKYLTTTDGSIYH
+768 AQYLTTTDGSIYH

-787 ANYGNFYLYFKTKA
+787 ANYGNYYLYFKTKA
-801 IYPQNFDNNVE
+801 IYPQNFDEDVV
-812 INISRTAKNNATY
+812 INISRTAKNGAVY

-849 AGRTL
+849 AGKTL

-867 AKAFFARNIGGY
+867 AKAFFTL